1 VPARRCLSTAA
12 PKPTVKP
19 ECAQFSSGPCKK
31 RPGYTVA
38 GLAGAVLGRS
48 HRHKVGKDKLAG
60 AINGTRELLEPVGL
74 PKDYHI
80 GIVPASDTGAV
91 EMAMWSLLGPKPV
104 TCVHFESF
112 GGDWHT
118 DITKQLKLKDVTNMQ
133 VGIAASPHELPRSP
147 ASAPSSHA
155 LYPLPTLCTPASL
168 PNLCTLGPTP
178 PHPPPWPF
186 SLATPLPPL
195 GPRLSA
201 PPSLHPHACQGDYGV
216 LPDFS
221 KIDFDQDVIFTA
233 NGTTSGVRVPADVNI
248 PCAAAPVPTHDS
260 SAATLSRHAL
270 PHSRPRPPPAA
281 QATHWEGGIN
291 QRARPP
297 QPD

>member
-1 VPARRCLSTAA
+1 MCVPASRCMSTVA

-133 VGIAASPHELPRSP
+133 VGTAASPHQLPP
-147 ASAPSSHA
+147 LPTLAPSSHHPRTTFVPPSAPHCRHASPTAFA
-155 LYPLPTLCTPASL
+155 LLPRHAIPS
-168 PNLCTLGPTP
+168 
-178 PHPPPWPF
+178 
-186 SLATPLPPL
+186 S
-195 GPRLSA
+195 RLSA
-201 PPSLHPHACQGDYGV
+201 LG
-216 LPDFS
+216 
-221 KIDFDQDVIFTA
+221 
-233 NGTTSGVRVPADVNI
+233 
-248 PCAAAPVPTHDS
+248 
-260 SAATLSRHAL
+260 
-270 PHSRPRPPPAA
+270 SRPHRPSTLTRARATTACCPTSPRSTSTRTSSSLLTAPPRACASPLTSKSRTPPRPAPLPPPAA
-281 QATHWEGGIN
+281 ARRTSLTLGRDVIN
-291 QRARPP
+291 KRV
-297 QPD
+297 

>member
-1 VPARRCLSTAA
+1 MRTAVCVPARRCLSTA

-38 GLAGAVLGRS
+38 GLADAVLGRS

-60 AINGTRELLEPVGL
+60 AINGTRDLLEPVGL

-112 GGDWHT
+112 GGDWFT
-118 DITKQLKLKDVTNMQ
+118 DVTKQLKLKDVTNMQ
-133 VGIAASPHELPRSP
+133 
-147 ASAPSSHA
+147 
-155 LYPLPTLCTPASL
+155 
-168 PNLCTLGPTP
+168 
-178 PHPPPWPF
+178 
-186 SLATPLPPL
+186 
-195 GPRLSA
+195 
-201 PPSLHPHACQGDYGV
+201 GDYGQ

-221 KIDFDQDVIFTA
+221 KIDFNQ
-233 NGTTSGVRVPADVNI
+233 VRVRVG
-248 PCAAAPVPTHDS
+248 V
-260 SAATLSRHAL
+260 
-270 PHSRPRPPPAA
+270 
-281 QATHWEGGIN
+281 
-291 QRARPP
+291 
-297 QPD
+297 

>member
-1 VPARRCLSTAA
+1 MSTVA

-48 HRHKVGKDKLAG
+48 HRAKVGKDKLAG

-104 TCVHFESF
+104 TSVHFESF

-118 DITKQLKLKDVTNMQ
+118 DIMKQLKLKDVTNMQ
-133 VGIAASPHELPRSP
+133 VGTAASPHQPPPLPTGCTLSP
-147 ASAPSSHA
+147 PPAPSSRPSSPTA
-155 LYPLPTLCTPASL
+155 LALFPRHDTPSSRHSALSTQH
-168 PNLCTLGPTP
+168 PALGLTV
-178 PHPPPWPF
+178 PPPSHVPGR
-186 SLATPLPPL
+186 LRRAARLLQDRLRPGRHLHRQRHHL
-195 GPRLSA
+195 G
-201 PPSLHPHACQGDYGV
+201 
-216 LPDFS
+216 
-221 KIDFDQDVIFTA
+221 
-233 NGTTSGVRVPADVNI
+233 
-248 PCAAAPVPTHDS
+248 
-260 SAATLSRHAL
+260 
-270 PHSRPRPPPAA
+270 
-281 QATHWEGGIN
+281 
-291 QRARPP
+291 RARPR
-297 QPD
+297 

>member
-1 VPARRCLSTAA
+1 MCVPARRCLSTVA

-133 VGIAASPHELPRSP
+133 VGTAASPHQLP
-147 ASAPSSHA
+147 
-155 LYPLPTLCTPASL
+155 PLPTLAPPSHHPRT
-168 PNLCTLGPTP
+168 TLAPPSSHPLHRIADT
-178 PHPPPWPF
+178 PHPPPSLS
-186 SLATPLPPL
+186 SLATPFPPL
-195 GPRLSA
+195 DSRHSALGPTVP
-201 PPSLHPHACQGDYGV
+201 PPS
-216 LPDFS
+216 
-221 KIDFDQDVIFTA
+221 
-233 NGTTSGVRVPADVNI
+233 RVPGRLRR
-248 PCAAAPVPTHDS
+248 AARLLQDRLQPG
-260 SAATLSRHAL
+260 RHL
-270 PHSRPRPPPAA
+270 HC
-281 QATHWEGGIN
+281 
-291 QRARPP
+291 
-297 QPD
+297 

>member
-1 VPARRCLSTAA
+1 MIGDRRTRTHSNAPSVPLPQVRTAVCVPARRCMSTVA

-48 HRHKVGKDKLAG
+48 HRAKVGKDKLAG

-104 TCVHFESF
+104 TSVHFESF

-118 DITKQLKLKDVTNMQ
+118 DIMKQLKLKDVTNMQ
-133 VGIAASPHELPRSP
+133 VGTAASPHQLPPLPTVCTLSP
-147 ASAPSSHA
+147 PPAPSSRPSSPTA
-155 LYPLPTLCTPASL
+155 LALFPRHDTPSSRHSA
-168 PNLCTLGPTP
+168 LGTQHPALGLTV
-178 PHPPPWPF
+178 PPPSHVPGR
-186 SLATPLPPL
+186 LRRAARLLQDRLRPGRHLHRQRHHL
-195 GPRLSA
+195 G
-201 PPSLHPHACQGDYGV
+201 
-216 LPDFS
+216 
-221 KIDFDQDVIFTA
+221 
-233 NGTTSGVRVPADVNI
+233 
-248 PCAAAPVPTHDS
+248 
-260 SAATLSRHAL
+260 
-270 PHSRPRPPPAA
+270 
-281 QATHWEGGIN
+281 
-291 QRARPP
+291 RARPR
-297 QPD
+297 